1 MFCFYVSSML
11 VHYTAAN
18 FCVSLHA
25 GPVTCISVLRPDTL
39 LQRHNAPQAHADSWQ
54 LLTGYQ
60 SGQVKLWVVP
70 QGRPLQPLAILAAS
84 TASPV
89 QSLVVLDDLQ
99 LLCCGHL
106 DGHLALH
113 HARQIIAAAPAAT
126 SLNSQDMPVITVQ
139 SSCCQTHDSGLVQ
152 CISCALGLIS
162 VGRAGSILL
171 WSRDQLTKMAQ
182 LSCAHPP
189 ERYCYQ

>member
-1 MFCFYVSSML
+1 MSVY
-11 VHYTAAN
+11 
-18 FCVSLHA
+18 A
-25 GPVTCISVLRPDTL
+25 GPVTCISVLRPDTV
-39 LQRHNAPQAHADSWQ
+39 LQKHDSPQACADSWQ
-54 LLTGYQ
+54 LLTGQQ
-60 SGQVKLWVVP
+60 SGQVKLWAVP
-70 QGRPLQPLAILAAS
+70 QGRPLQPLAILGAP

-99 LLCCGHL
+99 LLCFGHL

-113 HARQIIAAAPAAT
+113 HAPQIVVAALLAP

-139 SSCCQTHDSGLVQ
+139 NSCCQTHDSGLVQ

-171 WSRDQLTKMAQ
+171 WSRDHLTKMAQ
-182 LSCAHPP
+182 QSCSHLP

>member
-1 MFCFYVSSML
+1 MSV
-11 VHYTAAN
+11 
-18 FCVSLHA
+18 HA
-25 GPVTCISVLRPDTL
+25 GPVTCISVLRLDTL
-39 LQRHNAPQAHADSWQ
+39 LQKRDTPQACTDSWR
-54 LLTGYQ
+54 LLTGHQ
-60 SGQVKLWVVP
+60 SGQVKLWAVP
-70 QGRPLQPLAILAAS
+70 HGRPLQPLAILRAS
-84 TASPV
+84 TPSPV

-113 HARQIIAAAPAAT
+113 LASQIIAAAPAAR
-126 SLNSQDMPVITVQ
+126 SLNSLDMPVITVQ
-139 SSCCQTHDSGLVQ
+139 NSCCQAHDSGLVQ
-152 CISCALGLIS
+152 CSSCALGLIS

-182 LSCAHPP
+182 LSCSYPP

>member
-1 MFCFYVSSML
+1 MAAPYWTAEWSSQA
-11 VHYTAAN
+11 VGCTSETTAA
-18 FCVSLHA
+18 A
-25 GPVTCISVLRPDTL
+25 
-39 LQRHNAPQAHADSWQ
+39 
-54 LLTGYQ
+54 TGHPRCSNSQ
-60 SGQVKLWVVP
+60 
-70 QGRPLQPLAILAAS
+70 
-84 TASPV
+84 PV

-99 LLCCGHL
+99 LLCFGHL

-113 HARQIIAAAPAAT
+113 HAPQIVVAALLAP

-139 SSCCQTHDSGLVQ
+139 NSCCQTHDSGLVQ

-171 WSRDQLTKMAQ
+171 WSRDHLTKMAQ
-182 LSCAHPP
+182 QSCSHLP